1 MPNNIFLNHTEG
13 PWDSLVTLTS
23 FETLATWGP
32 NTKVFA
38 IALLAGVTTHLGYF
52 IWGEH
57 HNHSPQIVKFYIALD
72 VVIASVFIRTNGG
85 DLKTGAIQAAV
96 ATAAYLLGL
105 SGSMA
110 IYRLFLH
117 PLRKFRG
124 PFLARLSNLYH
135 SSLLGNSDNY
145 RVIYNLHKRYGPIVR
160 TGMNS
165 LNDVSTKSGS
175 LTALLK
181 VLQI

>member
-1 MPNNIFLNHTEG
+1 MPNTTHPDHTGG
-13 PWDSLVTLTS
+13 PWDNLVNPTS
-23 FETLATWGP
+23 FEMLATCGP

-38 IALLAGVTTHLGYF
+38 VALLAGVTTHLGYF
-52 IWGEH
+52 IRGEH
-57 HNHSPQIVKFYIALD
+57 HNHTSQIVKFYIALD
-72 VVIASVFIRTNGG
+72 VIIAGVFIRTNAG
-85 DLKTGAIQAAV
+85 DLKTGAIKAGV

-105 SGSMA
+105 FGSMA

-145 RVIYNLHKRYGPIVR
+145 RVIYNLHQRYGPIVR

-165 LNDVSTKSGS
+165 LIDISTESS
-175 LTALLK
+175 
-181 VLQI
+181 